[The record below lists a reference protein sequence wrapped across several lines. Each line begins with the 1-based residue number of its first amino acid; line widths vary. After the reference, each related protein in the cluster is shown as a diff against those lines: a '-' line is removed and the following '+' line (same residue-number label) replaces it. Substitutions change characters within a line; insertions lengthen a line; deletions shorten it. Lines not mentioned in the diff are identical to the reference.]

1 MERVLALQGLSEY
14 GYDDDALD
22 SNWSAGCSD
31 ASSGPQGVS
40 TCSVGCKESE
50 EMDW

>member
-1 MERVLALQGLSEY
+1 MERVLALQNLSEAA
-14 GYDDDALD
+14 YDDSALD
-22 SNWSAGCSD
+22 SNFSLGCSD
-31 ASSGPQGVS
+31 ASSGPQGIS